1 MRRLPVSNAAV
12 QVPSARSSGPR
23 ATCGGRPLTCQDTVL
38 PLNFHAEPPTRRL
51 KLKMRWISFV
61 AAASLAITSPAAIAV
76 AQAPSAARAQQTA
89 AGPTTASRVAGV
101 RRAEAAR
108 ATPAPAA
115 EARLG
120 AGKNVALM
128 VVGGAALIIGAVI
141 GGTAGVLIAV
151 AGAAIGLYG
160 LYNFVQ

>member
-1 MRRLPVSNAAV
+1 MKSRLISFAAV
-12 QVPSARSSGPR
+12 
-23 ATCGGRPLTCQDTVL
+23 
-38 PLNFHAEPPTRRL
+38 
-51 KLKMRWISFV
+51 
-61 AAASLAITSPAAIAV
+61 AALAITSPAGIAI
-76 AQAPSAARAQQTA
+76 AQAPAAPRTQQAA
-89 AGPTTASRVAGV
+89 AGPSVAATVVGIK
-101 RRAEAAR
+101 RAETAR
-108 ATPAPAA
+108 TAPAPAA

>member
-1 MRRLPVSNAAV
+1 MKSRLV
-12 QVPSARSSGPR
+12 
-23 ATCGGRPLTCQDTVL
+23 
-38 PLNFHAEPPTRRL
+38 
-51 KLKMRWISFV
+51 SFV
-61 AAASLAITSPAAIAV
+61 AAAALAITSPATIAL
-76 AQAPSAARAQQTA
+76 AQAPAGTRAQQAA
-89 AGPTTASRVAGV
+89 AGPTVAASVVGV
-101 RRAEAAR
+101 KRAEAAK
-108 ATPAPAA
+108 APAAPAA

-151 AGAAIGLYG
+151 TGAAIGLYG

>member
-1 MRRLPVSNAAV
+1 MISLVAAAALATTSPALV
-12 QVPSARSSGPR
+12 AVAQVPSSSSAQKVTAGP
-23 ATCGGRPLTCQDTVL
+23 
-38 PLNFHAEPPTRRL
+38 
-51 KLKMRWISFV
+51 SV
-61 AAASLAITSPAAIAV
+61 AASVVGIRRTEA
-76 AQAPSAARAQQTA
+76 
-89 AGPTTASRVAGV
+89 TTKA
-101 RRAEAAR
+101 
-108 ATPAPAA
+108 PAPAA

>member
-1 MRRLPVSNAAV
+1 M
-12 QVPSARSSGPR
+12 
-23 ATCGGRPLTCQDTVL
+23 
-38 PLNFHAEPPTRRL
+38 
-51 KLKMRWISFV
+51 
-61 AAASLAITSPAAIAV
+61 
-76 AQAPSAARAQQTA
+76 AQAPAAPRIQAA
-89 AGPTTASRVAGV
+89 AGPTVAASAVGI
-101 RRAEAAR
+101 RRAESAK
-108 ATPAPAA
+108 TTQAPAA

-151 AGAAIGLYG
+151 AGAAVGLYG

>member
-1 MRRLPVSNAAV
+1 MN
-12 QVPSARSSGPR
+12 
-23 ATCGGRPLTCQDTVL
+23 
-38 PLNFHAEPPTRRL
+38 HAQGDP
-51 KLKMRWISFV
+51 KLKSRLITF
-61 AAASLAITSPAAIAV
+61 AAAAALAITSPAEIAI
-76 AQAPSAARAQQTA
+76 AQAPAATRTQAA
-89 AGPTTASRVAGV
+89 AGPSVAASVVGIKRSETAKTAPV
-101 RRAEAAR
+101 
-108 ATPAPAA
+108 PAA

-151 AGAAIGLYG
+151 TGAAIGLYG